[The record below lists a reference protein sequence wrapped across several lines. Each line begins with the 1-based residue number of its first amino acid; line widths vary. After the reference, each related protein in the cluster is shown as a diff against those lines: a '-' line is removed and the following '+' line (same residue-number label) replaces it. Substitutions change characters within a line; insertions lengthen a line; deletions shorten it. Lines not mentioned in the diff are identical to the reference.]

1 MPLDEPGALGLLTE
15 AQRTLRERVLPGLTG
30 DARLAALMVASA
42 LGMAERELVM
52 GEGARP
58 DVHYGAGAGAA
69 ALVAAL
75 RAGRHDGD
83 LDVHA
88 RLAQANRLRVG
99 IAKPALLAP
108 GAGPGRTDPEGRR

>member
-1 MPLDEPGALGLLTE
+1 MPLDEPGALSLLIE
-15 AQRTLRERVLPGLTG
+15 AQRTLRERVLPGLAG

-42 LGMAERELVM
+42 MGMAEREVAI
-52 GEGARP
+52 GEGARL
-58 DVHYGAGAGAA
+58 DAHYGAGGRAA
-69 ALVAAL
+69 PALVAAL
-75 RAGRHDGD
+75 RGGCHDGD

-108 GAGPGRTDPEGRR
+108 